1 LKVQEIA
8 MHLASLQTM
17 IRSLSTVFIVSAFAS
32 AASIAHASM
41 TCTWID
47 EFPAVSDPSIQER
60 LEAHV
65 RALPGLKDYQIR
77 QIDSRFFI
85 VSDEGKCKQASRC
98 YHRLLDFRN
107 GVVKNVLV
115 FRGTGRVW
123 MMLSPT
129 AVWLEPLQDDY
140 SNMAFATPEN
150 VYITV
155 QLPIWGDTILIDA
168 SPPEETK
175 MLQRLC
181 GAPSK

>member
-1 LKVQEIA
+1 MKR
-8 MHLASLQTM
+8 
-17 IRSLSTVFIVSAFAS
+17 RSLPKMVRFLPVIFIVSGFLTV
-32 AASIAHASM
+32 ASIAHASM

-47 EFPAVSDPSIQER
+47 EFPVVSDPLAREQ

-85 VSDEGKCKQASRC
+85 VSDEGKCKEASRC
-98 YHRLLDFRN
+98 YHRLLDLRN

-115 FRGTGRVW
+115 FRGAGRVW

-129 AVWLEPLQDDY
+129 AVWLEPLEDDY

-155 QLPIWGDTILIDA
+155 QLPRRSNTVLVDA
-168 SPPEETK
+168 SPLEETK